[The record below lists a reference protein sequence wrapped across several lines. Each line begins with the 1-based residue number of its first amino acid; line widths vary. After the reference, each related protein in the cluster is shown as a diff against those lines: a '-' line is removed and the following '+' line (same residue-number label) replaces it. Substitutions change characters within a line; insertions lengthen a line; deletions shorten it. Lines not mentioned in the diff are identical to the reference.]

1 MNNEIEV
8 YRISPQEGKYYY
20 HAEYDRQ
27 EGRYPNSRYFV
38 SPKNIKY
45 VGLFI
50 KEVRQGYGDGG
61 SCTAYFSLNGQEVLV
76 HYSYEGRTSFVE
88 ATQRVTNDINIKLN
102 NLIEDKERFDFIK
115 DDNNKEMIKNA
126 YNAITKADCW
136 NYMKKDV
143 ESYMFANDPEIWKIT
158 KAMADLG
165 YSGHSGFSFG
175 CVMKEMQYIAQN
187 GYTNWKNENMS
198 NQK

>member
-1 MNNEIEV
+1 MNNEVEV
-8 YRISPQEGKYYY
+8 YRISPEAGKYYY

-27 EGRYPNSRYFV
+27 EGRYPNTRYFV

-50 KEVRQGYGDGG
+50 KEVRQGWGDGG

-76 HYSYEGRTSFVE
+76 QYSYEGRTSFLE
-88 ATQRVTNDINIKLN
+88 ATEEAKNIITNANNNIVS
-102 NLIEDKERFDFIK
+102 FDFIK
-115 DDNNKEMIKNA
+115 DEHSRMMLSNA

-136 NYMKKDV
+136 HYMKKEI
-143 ESYMFANDPEIWKIT
+143 ESYMFATDPEIWKIT

-165 YSGHSGFSFG
+165 YSGHSGSSFG
-175 CVMKEMQYIAQN
+175 YTMREIQYIAQN
-187 GYTNWKNENMS
+187 GFNKWKEEYIKNL
-198 NQK
+198 